1 MEPGTDLA
9 GKGVK
14 EYFSSVCLIYT
25 LVLFLLSSADCVT
38 LFASDIQNILGGKT
52 KNSTPMKLS
61 LRSSSVHLASSIN
74 FQPKT
79 LRADTDRP
87 T

>member
-1 MEPGTDLA
+1 MEPGTDPA
-9 GKGVK
+9 GKRAK

-38 LFASDIQNILGGKT
+38 LFPSDTQNVLGGKT
-52 KNSTPMKLS
+52 ENGTLIKLS
-61 LRSSSVHLASSIN
+61 LRSSSVHLASSVN

-79 LRADTDRP
+79 QRADTNRP